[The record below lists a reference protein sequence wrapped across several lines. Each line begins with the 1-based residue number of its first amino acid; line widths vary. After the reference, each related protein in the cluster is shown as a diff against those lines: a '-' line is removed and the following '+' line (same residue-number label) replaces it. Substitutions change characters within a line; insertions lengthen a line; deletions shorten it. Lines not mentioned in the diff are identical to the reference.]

1 MTPENLATSGIAI
14 AATALLLT
22 LAACDARAD
31 GFTSQMLAEHAV
43 DRPNGI
49 WQRVVTASDGSL
61 SSHSVFEPCACPN
74 PRGGLI
80 PSDPVPE
87 PTPEAPTPVPLPGGL
102 VLLSGAIAG
111 FAFIRRKRNA

>member
-1 MTPENLATSGIAI
+1 MTPENIATSGIAI
-14 AATALLLT
+14 AATALLLA

-31 GFTSQMLAEHAV
+31 GFAAQMLAEHAV

-61 SSHSVFEPCACPN
+61 SSHSVFEPCDCPN
-74 PRGGLI
+74 PRGGI
-80 PSDPVPE
+80 VSGEPE
-87 PTPEAPTPVPLPGGL
+87 PMPDAPAPVPLPGGL